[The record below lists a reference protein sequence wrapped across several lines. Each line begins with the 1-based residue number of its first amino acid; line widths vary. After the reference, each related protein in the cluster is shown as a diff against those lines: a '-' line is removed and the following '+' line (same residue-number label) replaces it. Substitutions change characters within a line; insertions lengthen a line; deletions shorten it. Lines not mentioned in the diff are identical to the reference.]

1 MQYEELLDANPD
13 AIIWNGFE
21 QAYIGYSYKPD
32 TKDAVA
38 VYDYYTMLDLVIEA
52 IEDTCEEGEYETE
65 DEIINEAIQHI
76 DFNVIG
82 GYLGEY
88 TPIVMFKD
96 A

>member
-13 AIIWNGFE
+13 AVIWNGFE

-32 TKDAVA
+32 TKHAVA